1 MHKEYAKK
9 MDHSLIISIETMTH
23 RYQDETLAIHAG
35 YQPDPT
41 TKAVAVPIYQTTSY
55 AFDNTQH
62 GADLFDLKV
71 QGNIYT
77 RIMNPTTAVL
87 EQRLTALEGGIGAL
101 ALASGM
107 AAISYAIQTITEA
120 GDNIAS
126 VSTLYGGTYNLFA
139 HTLPK
144 QGIEVRFFD
153 YQQPEQLHSLIDEK
167 TKLVFVESIGNPL
180 GNIIDLETIAQ
191 IAHEYGVPVVVDNTV
206 ATPVLQ
212 KSFEFGAD
220 IIVHS
225 LTKYIGGHGN
235 SIGGVIIDSG
245 KFPWAKYPERFKVLN
260 SPDPSYHGVNYVE
273 ALGEAA
279 YIARARVVP
288 LRNTGAAISPLSV
301 FLILQGLETLSLR
314 MQKHTE
320 NALQVAKYLTQ
331 HPKVKWVNYAGLE
344 QHPQH
349 ALAQK
354 YVKGTPSGILSFGV
368 EHGREGGTRFI
379 DALQL
384 FTRLVN
390 IGDAKSLA
398 CHPATTTHRQLNS
411 DELKAAGVSEDMVR
425 LSVGIEH
432 IDDLL
437 ADLEQ
442 ALARV

>member
-1 MHKEYAKK
+1 
-9 MDHSLIISIETMTH
+9 MTH

-153 YQQPEQLHSLIDEK
+153 YQQPEQLRSLIDEK

-384 FTRLVN
+384 FIRLVN

-442 ALARV
+442 ALAQV